1 MLLPLVDLIAE
12 ACLAVGEVIEQ
23 AGRSL
28 IETIL
33 TGSAE
38 QVEVSK

>member
-1 MLLPLVDLIAE
+1 MLLPLVGLIAE
-12 ACLAVGEVIEQ
+12 ACLAVDEVIEQ

-33 TGSAE
+33 AGSAE
-38 QVEVSK
+38 QVAASK

>member
-12 ACLAVGEVIEQ
+12 ACLAVSEVIEQ

-38 QVEVSK
+38 QVAVSK